1 MMVESVLALLAD
13 GRLLEG
19 VVALMLVEA
28 VVLLWWR
35 HRTGGGL
42 PASGVLCVLASGIF
56 LMLAVRAALVDRDT
70 NAVAVW
76 LLAALAAHVADL
88 VVRWQRPSRGRAPR
102 AAAPPGGSP
111 Q

>member
-1 MMVESVLALLAD
+1 MIVERVLAWLAD
-13 GRLLEG
+13 GRLLEW

-28 VVLLWWR
+28 AVLLWWR
-35 HRTGGGL
+35 RRTGGGL

-56 LMLAVRAALVDRDT
+56 LMLAVRAALT
-70 NAVAVW
+70 EAGIGAVALW

-88 VVRWQRPSRGRAPR
+88 VARWQRPSRGRAPR
-102 AAAPPGGSP
+102 AATPSGAPP